1 MEFRNW
7 SGVHVCNP
15 TAICEPRD
23 EAEVAELIAG
33 AAARGER
40 VKVVGAGHSWSDAMC
55 TDGLLLRLDRMQRVL
70 EIDHDA
76 KRVTVEAGIR
86 LHQLNRELWAQGL
99 ALPVLGS
106 VAEQSV
112 AGAISTGTHGS
123 GVDYGSIASAV
134 VALRLITA
142 NGEAL
147 DVDGGELLSAAR
159 VSLGALGVITRVTLQ
174 CEPAFYLHE
183 RIEILD
189 FDDALARM
197 DSLACARQHVKLWWL
212 PHTRSVRVSSLQRTD
227 ERPQGAGPLR
237 QKIEVVASRV
247 AGRAVDLPSELDL
260 LLNRS
265 LFPRA
270 LALSARL
277 PSVTPVINHA
287 VAASFRPAE
296 RVGRS
301 YEVFGLTMPP
311 VHREMEYGIRRAD
324 AAEALEATRALIETE
339 RLKVDFINEVR
350 FVAADD
356 IMLSGAY
363 GRDSCQLGAYIGDTS
378 SRARYFA
385 AFETLCLGLGGRP
398 HWGKEFAATP
408 AQLAAAFPRFE
419 VFAALRQ
426 ELDPEGL
433 FDNAF
438 LRRVFGTVGVG
449 EPS

>member
-7 SGVHVCNP
+7 SGVHVCSP
-15 TAICEPRD
+15 TAIREPRD
-23 EAEVAELIAG
+23 EAEVAELIAS

-40 VKVVGAGHSWSDAMC
+40 VKVVGARHSWSDAMC
-55 TDGLLLRLDRMQRVL
+55 TDGLLLRLDRMQRLLDVDL
-70 EIDHDA
+70 AA
-76 KRVTVEAGIR
+76 KQVTVEAGLR
-86 LHQLNRELWAQGL
+86 LHRLNRELWEHGL

-123 GVDYGSIASAV
+123 GVDYGCIASAV

-147 DVDGGELLSAAR
+147 DIDGGELLSAAR
-159 VSLGALGVITRVTLQ
+159 VSLGALGVITQVTLQ

-183 RIEILD
+183 RIEMLD

-212 PHTRSVRVSSLQRTD
+212 PHTHSVRVSSLERTD
-227 ERPQGAGPLR
+227 QRPRPVGFLR
-237 QKIEVVASRV
+237 RTVEGVASRLV
-247 AGRAVDLPSELDL
+247 GRAIDVQQEVDV

-265 LFPRA
+265 VFPRA
-270 LALSARL
+270 LALSARQ
-277 PSVTPVINHA
+277 PWVTPAINHA
-287 VAASFRPAE
+287 VAASFRPGE

-311 VHREMEYGIRRAD
+311 IHREMEYGIPRAD
-324 AAEALEATRALIETE
+324 AAEALEATRALIERE
-339 RLKVDFINEVR
+339 RLRVDFITEVR

-385 AFETLCLGLGGRP
+385 GFEALCLALGGRP
-398 HWGKEFAATP
+398 HWGKEFSATP
-408 AQLAAAFPRFE
+408 AQLAAAFPSYQL
-419 VFAALRQ
+419 FAALRR

-433 FDNAF
+433 FDSAF
-438 LRRVFGTVGVG
+438 LQRVFGTAGS
-449 EPS
+449 E